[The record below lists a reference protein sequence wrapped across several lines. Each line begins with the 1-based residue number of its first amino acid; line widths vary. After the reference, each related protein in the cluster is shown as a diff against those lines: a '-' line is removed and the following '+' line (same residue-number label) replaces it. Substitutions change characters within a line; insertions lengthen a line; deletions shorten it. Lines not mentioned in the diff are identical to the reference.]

1 MYKIELYLY
10 KNTTMGNRTQRLLAI
25 KEIISN
31 NKISTQEQL
40 LRLLEEKGMTY
51 TQATLS
57 RDLKFLKVNKIADPE
72 YGYIYALSEQ
82 HQAISKK
89 AENLASRGFVSLTFA
104 RGLGI
109 IKTLP
114 GYAGSVAALI
124 DEANIF
130 EIAGTIAGD
139 DTVLVIPHDGVSD
152 KDIVNALVVILPEIK
167 SKINN

>member
-1 MYKIELYLY
+1 
-10 KNTTMGNRTQRLLAI
+10 MGNRTQRLLAI
-25 KEIISN
+25 KEIIAN

-40 LRLLEEKGMTY
+40 LRMLEEKGMTY

-72 YGYIYALSEQ
+72 YGYIYALSDK
-82 HQAISKK
+82 HQSISKK
-89 AENLASRGFVSLTFA
+89 AESIATRGFVSITFA

-114 GYAGSVAALI
+114 GYASSIAALI

-139 DTVLVIPHDGVSD
+139 DTVLIIPHDGVSE
-152 KDIVNALVVILPEIK
+152 KDIVNSLVIILPEIK
-167 SKINN
+167 TKI

>member
-1 MYKIELYLY
+1 
-10 KNTTMGNRTQRLLAI
+10 MGNRTQRLLAI
-25 KEIISN
+25 KEIIAN

-40 LRLLEEKGMTY
+40 LRMLEEKGMTY

-72 YGYIYALSEQ
+72 YGYIYALSDKQ
-82 HQAISKK
+82 QSISSK
-89 AENLASRGFVSLTFA
+89 AESIATRGFVSITFA

-114 GYAGSVAALI
+114 GYASSIAALI

-139 DTVLVIPHDGVSD
+139 DTVLIIPHDGVSE
-152 KDIVNALVVILPEIK
+152 KDIVNSLVIILPEIK
-167 SKINN
+167 TKI